1 MAKQIEDYTAIY
13 QPEDHGKEWS
23 TVLQEI
29 KAFIEADAMV
39 TVVNVDSTPIVLP
52 HRLTPST
59 TPPLE
64 KGIPTY
70 LQLTEI
76 LVVSNC
82 YDQVR

>member
-1 MAKQIEDYTAIY
+1 
-13 QPEDHGKEWS
+13 
-23 TVLQEI
+23 
-29 KAFIEADAMV
+29 MV

-82 YDQVR
+82 YDQVRLAVVCPIPLTYRVVKL